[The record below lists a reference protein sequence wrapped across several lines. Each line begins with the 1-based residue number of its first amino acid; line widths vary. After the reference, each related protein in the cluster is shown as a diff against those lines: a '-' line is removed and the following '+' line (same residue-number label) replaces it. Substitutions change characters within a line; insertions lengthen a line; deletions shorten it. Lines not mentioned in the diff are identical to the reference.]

1 MRTGGSENRRK
12 HSGNLAAG
20 GKPLLF
26 LLRDVNWFDAYE
38 LYSFA
43 SPQKHR
49 HGLLFLNNGKKI
61 YGGKKQKR
69 EAQGHIDANSK

>member
-1 MRTGGSENRRK
+1 M
-12 HSGNLAAG
+12 
-20 GKPLLF
+20 F

-49 HGLLFLNNGKKI
+49 HSLFFLNNGKKI

-69 EAQGHIDANSK
+69 EAKDI